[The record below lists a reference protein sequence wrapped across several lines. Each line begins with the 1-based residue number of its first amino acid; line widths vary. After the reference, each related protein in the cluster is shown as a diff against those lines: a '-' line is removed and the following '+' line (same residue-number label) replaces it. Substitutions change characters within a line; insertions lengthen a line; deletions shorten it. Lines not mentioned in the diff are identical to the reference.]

1 MRAVWITLTLITN
14 SISLNHNLNQGQ
26 IVRDIVFGGLW
37 LWGGGQMSDHVIVAV
52 GRGGPG

>member
-1 MRAVWITLTLITN
+1 MRAVWIALTLITN